1 MTLNEILTRQNVLN
15 AILLKDGDNELGKE
29 LKVKM
34 VRLRM
39 AFNKYKKSLDE
50 EVQEFTKEL
59 VPEELKTLQEKPE
72 SERTEEENT
81 RLKELVNKVNSEYN
95 EFMIQK
101 GSEEIKFDTDYS
113 FTDDDFDSIIA
124 VNAGN
129 EVEINGNKIKSED
142 LMEAFYELFVNK
154 N

>member
-15 AILLKDGDNELGKE
+15 AILLKDGKNELGKE
-29 LKVKM
+29 LKVKI

-50 EVQEFTKEL
+50 EVQEFTNEL

-72 SERTEEENT
+72 SERTEKENS
-81 RLKELVNKVNSEYN
+81 RLKELVDKVNSEYN
-95 EFMIQK
+95 EFMTQK
-101 GSEEIKFDTDYS
+101 GNEEVKFDTNYS
-113 FTDDDFDSIIA
+113 FTDDDFDSIVA

-129 EVEINGNKIKSED
+129 EVEINGNKVKSED
-142 LMEAFYELFVNK
+142 LIEAFYELFVNK

>member
-15 AILLKDGDNELGKE
+15 AILLKDGKNELGKE
-29 LKVKM
+29 LKVKI

-50 EVQEFTKEL
+50 EVQEFTNEL

-81 RLKELVNKVNSEYN
+81 RLKELVDKVNSEYN

-101 GSEEIKFDTDYS
+101 GNEEVKFDTNYS
-113 FTDDDFDSIIA
+113 FTDDDFDSIVA

-129 EVEINGNKIKSED
+129 EVEINGNKVKSED
-142 LMEAFYELFVNK
+142 LVEAFYELFINK

>member
-15 AILLKDGDNELGKE
+15 AILLKDGKNELGKE
-29 LKVKM
+29 LKVKI

-50 EVQEFTKEL
+50 EVQEFTNEL

-81 RLKELVNKVNSEYN
+81 RLKELVDKVNSEYN
-95 EFMIQK
+95 EYMTQK
-101 GSEEIKFDTDYS
+101 GNEEVKFYTDYS
-113 FTDDDFDSIIA
+113 FTDDDFDSIVA

-129 EVEINGNKIKSED
+129 EVEINGNKVKSED
-142 LMEAFYELFVNK
+142 LVEAFYELFVNK

>member
-1 MTLNEILTRQNVLN
+1 MILNEILTRQNVLN

-39 AFNKYKKSLDE
+39 AFNKYKKNLDE

-81 RLKELVNKVNSEYN
+81 RLKELVDKVNSEYN

-101 GSEEIKFDTDYS
+101 GNEEVKFDTNYS
-113 FTDDDFDSIIA
+113 FTDDDFDSIVA

-129 EVEINGNKIKSED
+129 EVEINGNKVKSED
-142 LMEAFYELFVNK
+142 LIEAFYELFVNK
-154 N
+154 D

>member
-15 AILLKDGDNELGKE
+15 AILLKDGKNELGKE
-29 LKVKM
+29 LKVKI

-50 EVQEFTKEL
+50 EVKEFTNEL

-81 RLKELVNKVNSEYN
+81 RLKELVDKVNSEYN

-101 GSEEIKFDTDYS
+101 GNEEVKFDTNYS
-113 FTDDDFDSIIA
+113 FTDDDFDSIVA

-129 EVEINGNKIKSED
+129 EVEINGNKVKSED
-142 LMEAFYELFVNK
+142 LIEAFYELFVNK
-154 N
+154 D

>member
-15 AILLKDGDNELGKE
+15 AILLKDGKNELGKE
-29 LKVKM
+29 LKVKI

-50 EVQEFTKEL
+50 EVQEFTNEL

-81 RLKELVNKVNSEYN
+81 RIKMLVDKVNSEYN

-101 GSEEIKFDTDYS
+101 GNEEVKFDTNYL
-113 FTDDDFDSIIA
+113 FTDDDFDSIVA

-129 EVEINGNKIKSED
+129 EVEINGNKVKSED
-142 LMEAFYELFVNK
+142 LIEAFYELFVNK
-154 N
+154 D

>member
-15 AILLKDGDNELGKE
+15 AILLKDGKNELGKE
-29 LKVKM
+29 LKVKI

-39 AFNKYKKSLDE
+39 SFNKYKKSLDE
-50 EVQEFTKEL
+50 EVQEFTNEL

-81 RLKELVNKVNSEYN
+81 RLKELVDKVNSEYN
-95 EFMIQK
+95 EFMTQK
-101 GSEEIKFDTDYS
+101 GNEEVKFDTNYS
-113 FTDDDFDSIIA
+113 FTDDDFDSIVA
-124 VNAGN
+124 VNEGN
-129 EVEINGNKIKSED
+129 EVEINGNKVKSED
-142 LMEAFYELFVNK
+142 LVEAFYELFVNK

>member
-15 AILLKDGDNELGKE
+15 AILLKDGKNELDKE
-29 LKVKM
+29 LKVKI

-50 EVQEFTKEL
+50 EVQEFTNEL

-81 RLKELVNKVNSEYN
+81 RLKELVDKVNSEYN

-101 GSEEIKFDTDYS
+101 GNEEVKFDTNYS
-113 FTDDDFDSIIA
+113 FTDDDFDSIVA

-129 EVEINGNKIKSED
+129 EVEINGNKVKSED
-142 LMEAFYELFVNK
+142 LVEAFYELFINK

>member
-15 AILLKDGDNELGKE
+15 AILLKDGKNELGKE

-39 AFNKYKKSLDE
+39 AFNKYKKNLDE

-101 GSEEIKFDTDYS
+101 GSEEVKFDTDYS
-113 FTDDDFDSIIA
+113 FTDDDFDSIVA

-129 EVEINGNKIKSED
+129 EVEINGNKVKSED

-154 N
+154 D

>member
-39 AFNKYKKSLDE
+39 AFNKYKKNLDE

-81 RLKELVNKVNSEYN
+81 RLKELVDKVNSEYN

-101 GSEEIKFDTDYS
+101 GNEEVKFDTNYS
-113 FTDDDFDSIIA
+113 FTDDDFDSIAA

-129 EVEINGNKIKSED
+129 EVEINGNKVKSED
-142 LMEAFYELFVNK
+142 LIEAFYQLFVNK
-154 N
+154 D

>member
-15 AILLKDGDNELGKE
+15 AILLKDGKNELGKE
-29 LKVKM
+29 LKVKI

-50 EVQEFTKEL
+50 EVKEFTNEL

-81 RLKELVNKVNSEYN
+81 RLKELVDKVNSEYN

-101 GSEEIKFDTDYS
+101 GNEEVKFDTNYS
-113 FTDDDFDSIIA
+113 FTDDDFDSIVA

-129 EVEINGNKIKSED
+129 EVEINGNKVKSED
-142 LMEAFYELFVNK
+142 LVEAFYELFVNK

>member
-50 EVQEFTKEL
+50 EVQEFTNEL

-72 SERTEEENT
+72 SERTEEENI
-81 RLKELVNKVNSEYN
+81 RLKELVDKVNSEYN

-101 GSEEIKFDTDYS
+101 GNEEVKFDTNYS
-113 FTDDDFDSIIA
+113 FTDDDFDSIVA

-129 EVEINGNKIKSED
+129 EVEINGNKVKSED
-142 LMEAFYELFVNK
+142 LVEAFYELFVNK

>member
-1 MTLNEILTRQNVLN
+1 
-15 AILLKDGDNELGKE
+15 
-29 LKVKM
+29 
-34 VRLRM
+34 M
-39 AFNKYKKSLDE
+39 AFNKYKKNLDE
-50 EVQEFTKEL
+50 EVQEFTNEL

-81 RLKELVNKVNSEYN
+81 RLKELVDKVNSEYN

-101 GSEEIKFDTDYS
+101 GNEEVKFDTNYS
-113 FTDDDFDSIIA
+113 FTDDDFDSIVA

-129 EVEINGNKIKSED
+129 EVEINGNKVKSED
-142 LMEAFYELFVNK
+142 LVEAFYELFVNK

>member
-15 AILLKDGDNELGKE
+15 AILLKDGNNELGKE
-29 LKVKM
+29 LKVKI

-81 RLKELVNKVNSEYN
+81 RLKELVDKVNSEYN

-101 GSEEIKFDTDYS
+101 GNEEVKFDTNYS
-113 FTDDDFDSIIA
+113 FTDDDFDSIVA

-129 EVEINGNKIKSED
+129 EVEINGNKVKSED
-142 LMEAFYELFVNK
+142 LIEAFYELFVNK
-154 N
+154 D

>member
-101 GSEEIKFDTDYS
+101 GSEEVKFDTNYS
-113 FTDDDFDSIIA
+113 FTDDDFDSIVA

>member
-1 MTLNEILTRQNVLN
+1 MTLNEILTRQNVLS
-15 AILLKDGDNELGKE
+15 AILLKDGENELSKE

-39 AFNKYKKSLDE
+39 AFNKHKKNFDE

-72 SERTEEENT
+72 TERTEEENT
-81 RLKELVNKVNSEYN
+81 RLKELIDKVNSEYN

-101 GSEEIKFDTDYS
+101 GSEEVKFDTDYS
-113 FTDDDFDSIIA
+113 FTDADFDSIVA

-129 EVEINGNKIKSED
+129 EVEINGNKVKAED

>member
-15 AILLKDGDNELGKE
+15 AILLKDGKNELGKE
-29 LKVKM
+29 LKVKI

-50 EVQEFTKEL
+50 EAQEFTNEL

-72 SERTEEENT
+72 SERTEEENS
-81 RLKELVNKVNSEYN
+81 RLKELVDKVNSEYN
-95 EFMIQK
+95 EFMTQK
-101 GSEEIKFDTDYS
+101 GNEEVKFDTNYS
-113 FTDDDFDSIIA
+113 FTDDDFDSIVA

-129 EVEINGNKIKSED
+129 EVEINGNKVKSED
-142 LMEAFYELFVNK
+142 LVEAFYELFVNK

>member
-15 AILLKDGDNELGKE
+15 AILLKEGDNELGKE

-72 SERTEEENT
+72 SERTEEENI
-81 RLKELVNKVNSEYN
+81 RLKELVDKVNSEYN

-101 GSEEIKFDTDYS
+101 GNEEVKFDTNYS
-113 FTDDDFDSIIA
+113 FTDYDFDSIVA

-129 EVEINGNKIKSED
+129 EVEINGNKVKSED
-142 LMEAFYELFVNK
+142 LIEAFYELFVNK
-154 N
+154 D

>member
-15 AILLKDGDNELGKE
+15 AILLKDGKNELGKE
-29 LKVKM
+29 LKVKI

-50 EVQEFTKEL
+50 EVQEFTNEL

-81 RLKELVNKVNSEYN
+81 RLKELVDKVNSEYN

-101 GSEEIKFDTDYS
+101 GNEEVKFDTNYS
-113 FTDDDFDSIIA
+113 FTDDDFDSIVA

-129 EVEINGNKIKSED
+129 EVEINGNKVKSED
-142 LMEAFYELFVNK
+142 LVEAFYELFVNK

>member
-1 MTLNEILTRQNVLN
+1 MTLNEILTRQNVIN
-15 AILLKDGDNELGKE
+15 AILLKDGKNELGKE
-29 LKVKM
+29 LKVKI

-50 EVQEFTKEL
+50 EVQEFTNEL

-81 RLKELVNKVNSEYN
+81 RLKELVDKVNSEYN

-101 GSEEIKFDTDYS
+101 GNEEVKFDTNYS
-113 FTDDDFDSIIA
+113 FTDDDFDSIVA

-129 EVEINGNKIKSED
+129 EVEINGNKVKSED
-142 LMEAFYELFVNK
+142 LVEAFYELFVNK

>member
-15 AILLKDGDNELGKE
+15 AILLKDGKNELGKE
-29 LKVKM
+29 LKVKI

-50 EVQEFTKEL
+50 EVQEFTNEL

-72 SERTEEENT
+72 SERTEEENA
-81 RLKELVNKVNSEYN
+81 RLKELVDKVNSEYN

-101 GSEEIKFDTDYS
+101 GNEEVKFDTNYS
-113 FTDDDFDSIIA
+113 FTDDDFDSIVA

-129 EVEINGNKIKSED
+129 EVEINGNKVKSED
-142 LMEAFYELFVNK
+142 LVEAFYELFINK

>member
-15 AILLKDGDNELGKE
+15 AILLKDGKNELGKE
-29 LKVKM
+29 LKVKI

-81 RLKELVNKVNSEYN
+81 RLKELVDKVNSEYN

-101 GSEEIKFDTDYS
+101 GNEEVKFDTNYS
-113 FTDDDFDSIIA
+113 FTDDDFDSIVA

-129 EVEINGNKIKSED
+129 EVEINGNKVKSED
-142 LMEAFYELFVNK
+142 LIEAFYELFVNK
-154 N
+154 D

>member
-15 AILLKDGDNELGKE
+15 AILLKDGKNELGKE
-29 LKVKM
+29 LKVKI

-50 EVQEFTKEL
+50 EVQEFTNEL
-59 VPEELKTLQEKPE
+59 VPEELKTLQEKSE

-81 RLKELVNKVNSEYN
+81 RLKELVDKVNSEYN
-95 EFMIQK
+95 EFMTQK
-101 GSEEIKFDTDYS
+101 GNEEVKFDTNYS
-113 FTDDDFDSIIA
+113 FTDDDFDSIVA

-129 EVEINGNKIKSED
+129 EVEINGNKVKSED
-142 LMEAFYELFVNK
+142 LVEAFYELFVNK

>member
-15 AILLKDGDNELGKE
+15 AILLKDGKNELGKE
-29 LKVKM
+29 LKVKI

-50 EVQEFTKEL
+50 EVQEFTNEL

-72 SERTEEENT
+72 SERTEEENS
-81 RLKELVNKVNSEYN
+81 RLKELVDKVNSEYN

-101 GSEEIKFDTDYS
+101 GNEEVKFDTNYS
-113 FTDDDFDSIIA
+113 FTDDDFDSIVA

-129 EVEINGNKIKSED
+129 EVEINGNKVKSED
-142 LMEAFYELFVNK
+142 LVEAFYELFVNK

>member
-72 SERTEEENT
+72 SERTE
-81 RLKELVNKVNSEYN
+81 
-95 EFMIQK
+95 
-101 GSEEIKFDTDYS
+101 
-113 FTDDDFDSIIA
+113 
-124 VNAGN
+124 
-129 EVEINGNKIKSED
+129 
-142 LMEAFYELFVNK
+142 
-154 N
+154 

>member
-15 AILLKDGDNELGKE
+15 AILLKDGKNELGKE
-29 LKVKM
+29 LKVKI

-50 EVQEFTKEL
+50 EIQEFTNEL

-72 SERTEEENT
+72 SERTEEENS
-81 RLKELVNKVNSEYN
+81 RLKELVDKVNSEYN

-101 GSEEIKFDTDYS
+101 GNEEVKFDTNYS
-113 FTDDDFDSIIA
+113 FTDDDFDSIVA

-129 EVEINGNKIKSED
+129 EIEINGNKVKSED
-142 LMEAFYELFVNK
+142 LVEAFYELFINK

>member
-15 AILLKDGDNELGKE
+15 AILLKDGKNELGKE
-29 LKVKM
+29 LKVKI

-50 EVQEFTKEL
+50 EVQEFTNEL

-81 RLKELVNKVNSEYN
+81 RLKELVDKVNSEYN

-101 GSEEIKFDTDYS
+101 GNEEVKFDTNYL
-113 FTDDDFDSIIA
+113 FTDDDFDSIVA

-129 EVEINGNKIKSED
+129 EVEINGNKVKSED
-142 LMEAFYELFVNK
+142 LVEAFYELFVNK

>member
-29 LKVKM
+29 LKVKI

-50 EVQEFTKEL
+50 EVQEFTNEL

-72 SERTEEENT
+72 SERTEEENS
-81 RLKELVNKVNSEYN
+81 RLKELVDKVNSEYN
-95 EFMIQK
+95 EFMTQK
-101 GSEEIKFDTDYS
+101 GNEEVKFDTNYS
-113 FTDDDFDSIIA
+113 FTDDDFDSIVA

-129 EVEINGNKIKSED
+129 EVEINGNKVKSED
-142 LMEAFYELFVNK
+142 LVEAFYELFVNK

>member
-15 AILLKDGDNELGKE
+15 AILLKDGKNELGKE
-29 LKVKM
+29 LKVKI

-50 EVQEFTKEL
+50 EVQEFTNEL

-81 RLKELVNKVNSEYN
+81 RLKELVDKVNSEYT

-101 GSEEIKFDTDYS
+101 GNEEVKFDTNYS
-113 FTDDDFDSIIA
+113 FTDDDFDSIVA

-129 EVEINGNKIKSED
+129 EVEINGNKVKSED
-142 LMEAFYELFVNK
+142 LVEAFYELFVNK

>member
-101 GSEEIKFDTDYS
+101 GNEEVKFDTNYS
-113 FTDDDFDSIIA
+113 FTDDDFDSIVA

-129 EVEINGNKIKSED
+129 EVEINGNKVKSED

>member
-50 EVQEFTKEL
+50 EIQEFTKEL

-72 SERTEEENT
+72 SERTEEENI
-81 RLKELVNKVNSEYN
+81 RLKELVDKVNSEYN

-101 GSEEIKFDTDYS
+101 GNEEVKFDTNYS
-113 FTDDDFDSIIA
+113 FTDDDFDSIVA

-129 EVEINGNKIKSED
+129 EVEINGNKVKSED
-142 LMEAFYELFVNK
+142 LIEAFYELFVNK
-154 N
+154 D

>member
-15 AILLKDGDNELGKE
+15 AILLKDGKNELGKE

-101 GSEEIKFDTDYS
+101 GSEEVKFDTDYS
-113 FTDDDFDSIIA
+113 FTDDDFDSIVA

>member
-15 AILLKDGDNELGKE
+15 AILLKDGKNELGKE
-29 LKVKM
+29 LKVKI

-50 EVQEFTKEL
+50 EVQEFTNEL

-72 SERTEEENT
+72 SERTEEENS
-81 RLKELVNKVNSEYN
+81 RLKELVDKVNSEYN
-95 EFMIQK
+95 EFMTQK
-101 GSEEIKFDTDYS
+101 GNEEVKFDTNYS
-113 FTDDDFDSIIA
+113 FTDDDFDSIVA

-142 LMEAFYELFVNK
+142 LVEAFYELFVNK

>member
-72 SERTEEENT
+72 SERTEEENS
-81 RLKELVNKVNSEYN
+81 RLKELVDKVNSEYN
-95 EFMIQK
+95 EFMTQK
-101 GSEEIKFDTDYS
+101 GNEEVKFDTNYS
-113 FTDDDFDSIIA
+113 FTDDDFDSIVA

-129 EVEINGNKIKSED
+129 EVEINGNKVKSED
-142 LMEAFYELFVNK
+142 LIEAFYELFVNK

>member
-50 EVQEFTKEL
+50 EVQEFTNEL

-81 RLKELVNKVNSEYN
+81 RFKELVDKVNSEYN

-101 GSEEIKFDTDYS
+101 GNEEVKFDTNYS
-113 FTDDDFDSIIA
+113 FTDDDFDSIVA

-129 EVEINGNKIKSED
+129 EVEINGNKVKPED
-142 LMEAFYELFVNK
+142 LIEAFYELFVNK
-154 N
+154 D

>member
-15 AILLKDGDNELGKE
+15 AILLKDGKNELGKE
-29 LKVKM
+29 LKVKI

-50 EVQEFTKEL
+50 EVKEFTNEL

-81 RLKELVNKVNSEYN
+81 RLKELVDKVNSEYN

-101 GSEEIKFDTDYS
+101 GNEEVKFDTNYS
-113 FTDDDFDSIIA
+113 FTDNDFDSIVA

-129 EVEINGNKIKSED
+129 EVEINGNKVKSED
-142 LMEAFYELFVNK
+142 LVEAFYELFVNK

>member
-15 AILLKDGDNELGKE
+15 AILLKDGKNELGKE
-29 LKVKM
+29 LKVKI

-50 EVQEFTKEL
+50 EVQEFTNEL

-72 SERTEEENT
+72 SERTEEENS
-81 RLKELVNKVNSEYN
+81 RLKELVDKVNSEYN
-95 EFMIQK
+95 EFMTQK
-101 GSEEIKFDTDYS
+101 GNEEVKFDTNYS
-113 FTDDDFDSIIA
+113 FTDDDFDSIVA

-129 EVEINGNKIKSED
+129 EVEINGNKVKSED
-142 LMEAFYELFVNK
+142 LVEAFYELFVNK